1 MIFWIHTQTW
11 PCPWVVSLTLNRRC
25 ISSLEWSVA
34 SLMVPSIPQAFQIR
48 SSICSSANQSF
59 SLRPRHAQWCFTQSL
74 RWRCKTQVP
83 LWWCRTC
90 ASKLSRNKSR
100 TRISDVF
107 SHLLNHFVSTWT
119 HLLRVRCMLLFKHL
133 VVFLT
138 RATENSSLLATCLK
152 VVLKAGDSSYIFG
165 KLCENQYLTSA
176 NTHAGKGLELW
187 AENDEERQRRSKT
200 HTTSGLRPLKINKS
214 PELMRQRSCRL
225 VQTTKSDDD
234 AYIRLY

>member
-1 MIFWIHTQTW
+1 
-11 PCPWVVSLTLNRRC
+11 
-25 ISSLEWSVA
+25 
-34 SLMVPSIPQAFQIR
+34 
-48 SSICSSANQSF
+48 
-59 SLRPRHAQWCFTQSL
+59 
-74 RWRCKTQVP
+74 
-83 LWWCRTC
+83 
-90 ASKLSRNKSR
+90 
-100 TRISDVF
+100 
-107 SHLLNHFVSTWT
+107 
-119 HLLRVRCMLLFKHL
+119 MLLFKHL

-152 VVLKAGDSSYIFG
+152 VVLRAGDSSYIFG

-225 VQTTKSDDD
+225 VHCRRQKAMMMLIYDYINLFSISLRSFFKAAKMCNARFMKKHCTFEKSPPPDRFNPFCPNKMDRPD
-234 AYIRLY
+234 PKAGSSKIAITNGILTITSFAIYLLL

>member
-1 MIFWIHTQTW
+1 
-11 PCPWVVSLTLNRRC
+11 
-25 ISSLEWSVA
+25 
-34 SLMVPSIPQAFQIR
+34 
-48 SSICSSANQSF
+48 
-59 SLRPRHAQWCFTQSL
+59 
-74 RWRCKTQVP
+74 
-83 LWWCRTC
+83 
-90 ASKLSRNKSR
+90 
-100 TRISDVF
+100 
-107 SHLLNHFVSTWT
+107 
-119 HLLRVRCMLLFKHL
+119 MLLFKHL

-152 VVLKAGDSSYIFG
+152 VVLRAGDSSYIFG

-214 PELMRQRSCRL
+214 PELMRQWSCRL

-234 AYIRLY
+234 ACLYTIILIFFQFLYAVFSRQQKCAMHTS